1 MAQPRLP
8 SGRALVVADLL
19 VVAWVLLWVAL
30 GLAVADAVRQLTGIT
45 DGFASIAGALGDA
58 AAAVDGIDLPLVG
71 GGLDQAAGSLR
82 EAGRDVAVSGEAG
95 ETTIERTANVLGAAV
110 ALVPSLPLVVGYLPP
125 RLSRTREVA
134 ALRRLIE
141 EGADE
146 PGLERFLAHRA
157 AERLSYREL
166 RAVSAHPWR
175 DLEEGRYGE
184 LADAE
189 LRRVGL
195 RPRAGPPP
203 PPRAHR

>member
-1 MAQPRLP
+1 MGGARAR
-8 SGRALVVADLL
+8 GR
-19 VVAWVLLWVAL
+19 
-30 GLAVADAVRQLTGIT
+30 AVRQLTGIT

-125 RLSRTREVA
+125 RLSRMREVA

-141 EGADE
+141 EGAHE
-146 PGLERFLAHRA
+146 PGLERFLANRA
-157 AERLSYREL
+157 AEHLSYREL

-175 DLEEGRYGE
+175 DLEEGSPGE
-184 LADAE
+184 FLVLA
-189 LRRVGL
+189 RHPT
-195 RPRAGPPP
+195 RPRPYGAWRRSSHCGSCRDNV
-203 PPRAHR
+203 RA